1 MELKLLNPYELR
13 IKALDEKLTPFELG
27 RVLFNLSVRR
37 GFKSNRKDGTR
48 EEVSE
53 KNNNDEI
60 KSQSDMQI
68 HLEKAIKESG
78 YRTLGE
84 YLYKSQKENNGIRF
98 VPGRMIVHQ
107 AREEFREKLPEIMEE
122 MLHKILRESDL

>member
-13 IKALDEKLTPFELG
+13 IKALDDKLTPFELG

-53 KNNNDEI
+53 KNNNGEI

-68 HLEKAIKESG
+68 HLEKAIKSS
-78 YRTLGE
+78 LWQI
-84 YLYKSQKENNGIRF
+84 QKYQRRKLNDRF
-98 VPGRMIVHQ
+98 RIV
-107 AREEFREKLPEIMEE
+107 
-122 MLHKILRESDL
+122 